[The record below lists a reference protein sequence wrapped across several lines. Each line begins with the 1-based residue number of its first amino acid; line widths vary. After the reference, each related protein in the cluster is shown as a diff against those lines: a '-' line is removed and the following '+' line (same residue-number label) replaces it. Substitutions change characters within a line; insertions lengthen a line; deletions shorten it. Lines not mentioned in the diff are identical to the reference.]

1 LAARVSRSLKRPPQ
15 PAPRRDD
22 GRRPYWVGRDGA
34 YIAQFEF
41 L

>member
-22 GRRPYWVGRDGA
+22 GDAPTG
-34 YIAQFEF
+34 
-41 L
+41 